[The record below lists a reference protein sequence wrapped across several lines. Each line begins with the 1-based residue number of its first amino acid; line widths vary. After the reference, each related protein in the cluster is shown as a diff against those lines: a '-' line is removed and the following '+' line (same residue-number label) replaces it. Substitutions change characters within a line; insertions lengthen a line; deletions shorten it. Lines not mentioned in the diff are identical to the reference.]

1 MAKTQTPSPYEQAH
15 PHYVKKL
22 GRLMVLFIGGG
33 FLLAVA
39 CDSWMTIK
47 GYRGPWYLGRDSFG
61 HMANTNIS
69 PFVFFL
75 ILGLLLTTLAALLM
89 DWRGTWQRARTAPK
103 PFIGTVVAIAVMI
116 GLLVLFGPDIWHF
129 LSQVA

>member
-69 PFVFFL
+69 P
-75 ILGLLLTTLAALLM
+75 
-89 DWRGTWQRARTAPK
+89 
-103 PFIGTVVAIAVMI
+103 
-116 GLLVLFGPDIWHF
+116 LF
-129 LSQVA
+129 SS